1 MNANLFY
8 AIFTVILL
16 VGVIGT
22 LMVGFSKK
30 NKEGDQSYFQKTGTK
45 WVRLTSLYVV
55 AIALGLLAL
64 IAFVKGWF

>member
-8 AIFTVILL
+8 VIFTVILL
-16 VGVIGT
+16 AGLAGT

-30 NKEGDQSYFQKTGTK
+30 NRDGDQTYFQKTGAK

-55 AIALGLLAL
+55 AIACGVAAL
-64 IAFVKGWF
+64 IAFVKGWL